1 MLANYQVDILNGST
15 GVLERILDTTAV
27 YQLRYS
33 RILNDVAKCVVEI
46 PYSEEIEALIGLDTF
61 IEIYRTDPT
70 DTTTMQ
76 KEGTYFARL
85 FDRMEN
91 ESGDERYLIGGVSL
105 EHLLWR
111 RLIDCRDDPLG
122 AGGYS
127 TKAGAGDD
135 VILEFID
142 EQCGATASAA
152 RQFPAFTVAASG
164 SVGQNVGARKAFKDN
179 LLKVCQEL
187 AEQGEVDFYLERT
200 TMNNIQAVC
209 AVVGSDKSKGTNY
222 PSSPFVYLSPLRG
235 NLGRPHL
242 VYDRRKEGNYL
253 YAQGEGGD
261 ENRTLTEFIAAGTTD
276 SPYNRI
282 EFYMSKSTAQKDDS
296 SQLQTAA
303 IAKLQEKRAKV
314 EFEFE
319 PTAVDPGNVYRDDWD
334 LGDIITVSWGMIER
348 DVRVMELDIQV
359 NAQGEVLNVTLEEES

>member
-1 MLANYQVDILNGST
+1 MVAQYQVAILDGSSGELQT
-15 GVLERILDTTAV
+15 ILDTTAV

-33 RILNDVAKCVVEI
+33 RILNDVGKCVLEI
-46 PYSEEIEALIGLDTF
+46 PYSETIETLFDLDTF
-61 IEIYRTDPT
+61 FEVYRTDPT

-91 ESGDERYLIGGVSL
+91 ETGEERYLIGGVSL

-111 RLIDCRDDPLG
+111 RVIDYRDDPLG

-127 TKAGAGDD
+127 TKAGVGDD
-135 VILEFID
+135 VILEYID
-142 EQCGATASAA
+142 EQCGPTASAA

-164 SVGQNVGARKAFKDN
+164 SVGQNVGARKTFKDN

-187 AEQGEVDFYLERT
+187 AEQGGVDFYLERT

-209 AVVGSDKSKGTNY
+209 EVVGTDKSKGTNY
-222 PSSPFVYLSPLRG
+222 PDSPFVYLSPLRG
-235 NLGRPHL
+235 NLGNPHL
-242 VYDRRKEGNYL
+242 TQDRRKEGNYL
-253 YAQGEGGD
+253 YAQGEGGG
-261 ENRTLTEFIAAGTTD
+261 ENRTLSEFIAAGTAD

-282 EFYMSKSTAQKDDS
+282 EFYLSKSSAEKDVAE
-296 SQLQTAA
+296 QLQTAA
-303 IAKLQEKRAKV
+303 IAKLQEKQAKI

-319 PTAVDPGNVYRDDWD
+319 PTAVDPGNIYREDWD
-334 LGDIITVSWGMIER
+334 LGDILTVSWGMVER
-348 DVRVMELDIQV
+348 DVRVKEIDIQV
-359 NAQGEVLNVTLEEES
+359 NAQGESLTITLEEEL